1 MEYILDSEEELKFS
15 IDDEGFTHLY
25 KNGEYILTLSI
36 GDIMSVITSLEE
48 AVDVAQRKLYMEE
61 INGNG

>member
-1 MEYILDSEEELKFS
+1 MKHMLDSEEELKLS

-48 AVDVAQRKLYMEE
+48 AVEIAQRKLYMEDVNE
-61 INGNG
+61 NG